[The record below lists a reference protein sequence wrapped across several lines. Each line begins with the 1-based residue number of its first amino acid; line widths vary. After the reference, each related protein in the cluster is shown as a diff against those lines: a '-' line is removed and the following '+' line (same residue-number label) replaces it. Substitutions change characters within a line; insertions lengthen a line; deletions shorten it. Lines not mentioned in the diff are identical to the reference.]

1 MTSKD
6 FYNTLGVERGAS
18 DQDIKRAYRK
28 KAQKYHPDKN
38 KGDKASETK
47 FKEINEAYETLSDKQ
62 KRSFYDQFGSTQG
75 AANPGGGGGQYG
87 GFNAQGFD
95 FNNMGGG
102 FADIFESFFSG
113 GQGGQTTRT
122 RRGGPVR
129 GEDIEARIRIKFKE
143 SVTGAERELEITKAD
158 KCDHCNATGA
168 EPGSTINTCGTC
180 KGTGEVREIRQ
191 TLLGQIATS
200 RTCDSC
206 HGEGK
211 IPDKKCTVCHGT
223 TRKRVKTKVKI
234 KIPAG
239 IHDDSTIRLSGKGE
253 AGVKGGSYGDL
264 YLHINVESDPAF
276 LRNGDDIHTEQ
287 EIHMLQGVLGDEIT
301 INTIYEKIKMKIPA
315 GTQSG
320 KVFKLKNYGMPRLN
334 TVQKGDHYL
343 KVTLDVPAKLSKK
356 EKELYIELA
365 KEAKLSLKKGGKEG
379 FFDIFA

>member
-6 FYNTLGVERGAS
+6 FYKTLGVERGAS

-28 KAQKYHPDKN
+28 KAQKFHPDKN
-38 KGDKASETK
+38 KGDKASEAK
-47 FKEINEAYETLSDKQ
+47 FKEVNEAYETLSDNK
-62 KRSFYDQFGSTQG
+62 KRTFYDQFGSTQG
-75 AANPGGGGGQYG
+75 AAGPGGGQYG

-95 FNNMGGG
+95 FSNMGGG
-102 FADIFESFFSG
+102 FSDIFESFFSG

-168 EPGSTINTCGTC
+168 EPGSKIKSCGTC

-200 RTCDSC
+200 RTCETC

-211 IPDKKCTVCHGT
+211 IPDKKCAVCHGT
-223 TRKRVKTKVKI
+223 TRKRTKDKVKI

-253 AGVKGGSYGDL
+253 AGIKGGSYGDL

-287 EIHMLQGVLGDEIT
+287 QIHMLQGVLGDEIS
-301 INTIYEKIKMKIPA
+301 INTIYEKVKMKIPT

-334 TVQKGDHYL
+334 TAQKGDHYL
-343 KVTLDVPAKLSKK
+343 KVILDVPLKLSKK

-379 FFDIFA
+379 FFDIFT